1 MNREEFRKKM
11 ETYTVM
17 PDNMMSN
24 ILALDLKNTKKNEIY
39 IVAME
44 ELSELQKEI
53 SKELRGQ
60 GDRDGILEEL
70 ADAMIVCGNIMNLQE
85 ITDNELRTAVSIK
98 LDRILGN
105 LVEKEN
111 AR

>member
-11 ETYTVM
+11 ATYTAM
-17 PDNMMSN
+17 TDDMMSN
-24 ILALDLKNTKKNEIY
+24 IQALNLKNTKKSEIY
-39 IVAME
+39 IIAME

-70 ADAMIVCGNIMNLQE
+70 ADVLIVCGNVVNLQE
-85 ITDNELRTAVSIK
+85 ITDNELRTATSIK
-98 LDRILGN
+98 LDRILKN

-111 AR
+111 V

>member
-1 MNREEFRKKM
+1 
-11 ETYTVM
+11 
-17 PDNMMSN
+17 
-24 ILALDLKNTKKNEIY
+24 
-39 IVAME
+39 ME